1 MSSVSKSGVLIS
13 QQEQKKWTYPQCI
26 NVVQIQAGK
35 CLISLLFSK
44 KIVSKNETKNKWNLF
59 LLFDLKLILRIFSVT
74 YVAYWLAVV
83 YLNAGKWS
91 FDRKSM
97 IHQITLYHRTAK
109 GIPFIPYDIISIKA
123 HICLHSVRYSHTMRA
138 RENALSNERFVC
150 AFPLLCCYSYS
161 VCA

>member
-1 MSSVSKSGVLIS
+1 MYSSANRNKKNKHTHSVSTSYKFKPENVWFLCYLAKKSS
-13 QQEQKKWTYPQCI
+13 AKMKQKT
-26 NVVQIQAGK
+26 N
-35 CLISLLFSK
+35 
-44 KIVSKNETKNKWNLF
+44 WNLF

-74 YVAYWLAVV
+74 YETYWLAVV

-91 FDRKSM
+91 FDRTSM

-109 GIPFIPYDIISIKA
+109 SIPFIPYDIISINA

-138 RENALSNERFVC
+138 RENALRNERFVC